1 MGQTRAATTEKDV
14 RSEIREEE
22 SKAGIGGNTR
32 SRSNLD
38 SDGEFDDGEGSDG
51 SGSDIESMPYK
62 NDDMIFNPESGQR
75 KWLKKTG
82 KEHRIDF

>member
-1 MGQTRAATTEKDV
+1 MEGS
-14 RSEIREEE
+14 RSKFDG
-22 SKAGIGGNTR
+22 SDDGIGE
-32 SRSNLD
+32 D
-38 SDGEFDDGEGSDG
+38 EEGSDED
-51 SGSDIESMPYK
+51 GSDIESMPYK